1 MNEGDHAEHDEIFEQ
16 LAAIVGAVETPPPAV
31 VAAARA
37 AFTWRTIDGELAELV
52 YDSWLDDD
60 ALVGVRAR
68 HSPRRLTFRGR
79 NLTLEVEVELG
90 EGGEGHLVGQL
101 VPPRPGVVQ
110 VRHAQQSLSVL
121 VDRLGRFSIPG
132 LPSGNVSLRCRAE
145 GIPAVDTAWIA
156 AW

>member
-1 MNEGDHAEHDEIFEQ
+1 MNGADHAERDEVLER
-16 LAAIVGAVETPPPAV
+16 LTAIVGAVDAPPPAV

-37 AFTWRTIDGELAELV
+37 AFAWRTVDAELAELV

-68 HSPRRLTFRGR
+68 HGPRRLTFRGPD
-79 NLTLEVEVELG
+79 LTLEVEVEFV

-101 VPPRPGVVQ
+101 DPPRPGVVE
-110 VRHAQQSLSVL
+110 VRHAERSLSVP

-132 LPSGNVSLRCRAE
+132 LPSGNVSLQCRAE
-145 GIPAVDTAWIA
+145 GMPAVDTAWIA